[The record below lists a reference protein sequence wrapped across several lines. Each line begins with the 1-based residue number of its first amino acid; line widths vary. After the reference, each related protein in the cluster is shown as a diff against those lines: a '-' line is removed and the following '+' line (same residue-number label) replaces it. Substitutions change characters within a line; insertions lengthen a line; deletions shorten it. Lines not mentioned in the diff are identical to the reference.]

1 MQGNYKQNTCPKQL
15 LNLGQ
20 QLQTKYELNRIIYM
34 TDKQMNDLAVRVAT
48 KVVKAIFNVSSE
60 VHLVFENH
68 SLMQQDELMVTS
80 KEDLD
85 KQTLN
90 EELVKLKIL
99 LDRYVQE
106 ENYEKANI
114 IKRKIQL
121 IKIKYDKLD

>member
-1 MQGNYKQNTCPKQL
+1 M
-15 LNLGQ
+15 
-20 QLQTKYELNRIIYM
+20 
-34 TDKQMNDLAVRVAT
+34 
-48 KVVKAIFNVSSE
+48 
-60 VHLVFENH
+60 HLVFENQ
-68 SLMQQDELMVTS
+68 SDKSDFIIESQ
-80 KEDLD
+80 EDLD

>member
-1 MQGNYKQNTCPKQL
+1 
-15 LNLGQ
+15 
-20 QLQTKYELNRIIYM
+20 M
-34 TDKQMNDLAVRVAT
+34 TDKQMDDLAVRVAT

-68 SLMQQDELMVTS
+68 SLINQDEFMVTS
-80 KEDLD
+80 KDDLD
-85 KQTLN
+85 KQTLGL
-90 EELVKLKIL
+90 ELVRLQSL

>member
-1 MQGNYKQNTCPKQL
+1 
-15 LNLGQ
+15 
-20 QLQTKYELNRIIYM
+20 M
-34 TDKQMNDLAVRVAT
+34 TDKQMDDLAIRVAT

-60 VHLVFENH
+60 VHLVFENQ
-68 SLMQQDELMVTS
+68 SDKSDFIIESQQ
-80 KEDLD
+80 DLD

>member
-1 MQGNYKQNTCPKQL
+1 
-15 LNLGQ
+15 
-20 QLQTKYELNRIIYM
+20 M
-34 TDKQMNDLAVRVAT
+34 TDKQMDDLAIRVAT

-60 VHLVFENH
+60 VHLVFENQ
-68 SLMQQDELMVTS
+68 SDKSDFIIESQ
-80 KEDLD
+80 EDLD

-114 IKRKIQL
+114 IKRKIEI
-121 IKIKYDKLD
+121 IKNKYDKLD